1 LKKIRD
7 INRRDFING
16 FALSIA
22 AGSSLSPL
30 EILANQKN
38 GLNTIHYPPALMG
51 MRGSNPGSFEVAHA
65 LAWGGAKFN
74 NPKYQTD
81 DDYDLVVVGGGIS
94 GLSAAYFFQQRYG
107 NDAKILILDNHDDF
121 GGHARRN
128 EFNVDGEELICYGGS
143 QSIDTPSGYSS
154 ASKQLLQDLDI
165 YTDRFY
171 EYYDQGF
178 FDRHNLKRG
187 IHFSR
192 HAYTKNVIA
201 DDILRQR
208 LSSENER
215 NLRIIDSYP
224 IKNESKKS
232 LISLLKDKTDHLQH
246 IESQSEKIRFLRK
259 TSYSDFL
266 NKHLNI
272 PQEITKTF
280 RDQIKGLWGVGW
292 DALSTMEAF
301 NYDMP
306 GTEYLEFE
314 IPEDDPSNTFD
325 SASEKVNSRDEPYIF
340 HFPDGNASI
349 PRCLVR
355 KLIPRSIPGKTM
367 EDIVKAKVDYDLL
380 DEKNSKVRL
389 RLNSTAVNVQNTS
402 DGNNVDIKYINMGT
416 PYRVRGRHV
425 VMACYNNM
433 LPYLC
438 PEITEKQNTA
448 IKYATKIPLVYISV
462 AVRNWHAFNDLGYH
476 SFYIPQSKLMHS
488 FGMDFPVSMGGYNY
502 TSKPSQATV
511 LHGTFVPTDPDIGL
525 SQKEQAIN
533 GRRKLYDMSFEN
545 IENLIYEQLDESLGM
560 GGFDVE
566 QDISG
571 ITVNRWPH
579 GYSWEYNDY
588 SDPVEYTPYNGPH
601 IEGRKKIGRISI
613 ANSDASA
620 YAYVDGAIDA
630 ADRAVNEQL
639 KK

>member
-1 LKKIRD
+1 MKKIRN

-38 GLNTIHYPPALMG
+38 GLNTSHYPPALMG

-65 LAWGGAKFN
+65 LAWGGAKFS
-74 NPKYQTD
+74 NPKHQTD

-246 IESQSEKIRFLRK
+246 IESQSEKIRF
-259 TSYSDFL
+259 
-266 NKHLNI
+266 
-272 PQEITKTF
+272 
-280 RDQIKGLWGVGW
+280 
-292 DALSTMEAF
+292 
-301 NYDMP
+301 
-306 GTEYLEFE
+306 
-314 IPEDDPSNTFD
+314 
-325 SASEKVNSRDEPYIF
+325 
-340 HFPDGNASI
+340 
-349 PRCLVR
+349 
-355 KLIPRSIPGKTM
+355 
-367 EDIVKAKVDYDLL
+367 
-380 DEKNSKVRL
+380 
-389 RLNSTAVNVQNTS
+389 
-402 DGNNVDIKYINMGT
+402 
-416 PYRVRGRHV
+416 
-425 VMACYNNM
+425 
-433 LPYLC
+433 
-438 PEITEKQNTA
+438 
-448 IKYATKIPLVYISV
+448 
-462 AVRNWHAFNDLGYH
+462 
-476 SFYIPQSKLMHS
+476 
-488 FGMDFPVSMGGYNY
+488 
-502 TSKPSQATV
+502 
-511 LHGTFVPTDPDIGL
+511 
-525 SQKEQAIN
+525 
-533 GRRKLYDMSFEN
+533 
-545 IENLIYEQLDESLGM
+545 
-560 GGFDVE
+560 
-566 QDISG
+566 
-571 ITVNRWPH
+571 
-579 GYSWEYNDY
+579 
-588 SDPVEYTPYNGPH
+588 
-601 IEGRKKIGRISI
+601 
-613 ANSDASA
+613 
-620 YAYVDGAIDA
+620 
-630 ADRAVNEQL
+630 
-639 KK
+639 